1 MASSVRIMFG
11 TFTVVTMT
19 EQAGQKFSVVFPQ
32 FLYEF
37 YKGQSRQRRD
47 VNYFADA
54 DATAAAAIIINSTLH
69 NSRC

>member
-1 MASSVRIMFG
+1 
-11 TFTVVTMT
+11 MT